1 MTSSPEALIV
11 AALQRRSGAHQN
23 NHTLSILYGF
33 INNRMS

>member
-1 MTSSPEALIV
+1 MTGSPEALIV
-11 AALQRRSGAHQN
+11 ATLPRRSGAHQM